1 MSSVIQWPVVPKPQP
16 KPPKSLR
23 LIENDTDLRESISC
37 LELVLKIRQIFDTL
51 KHTHGQTVSA
61 RQALC
66 REIEREQT

>member
-16 KPPKSLR
+16 MPPKNLR
-23 LIENDTDLRESISC
+23 LIETDTEFRDSMSC
-37 LELVLKIRQIFDTL
+37 LELVLKVRQIFDTL